1 MKNPVP
7 ADSFSTEQNILS
19 VAERLFLERG
29 FSLTSTTDIAR
40 EAGCNQALIH
50 YYYRSKE
57 KLFEAVFLPKALLF
71 FSSLV
76 SGFREEASFLENLKT
91 LIESHYD
98 LLQANPR
105 LPFLLFNEINT
116 NSSRI
121 LGLKEAV
128 GERILYLQARLNRQ
142 LEEAVRAGE
151 IRRITIHELIMN
163 VVSLNITLFLG
174 RPILQKLLG
183 YSDREYLEEV
193 RVRRSANV
201 EFILG
206 SLRNEK

>member
-1 MKNPVP
+1 MKKPVP
-7 ADSFSTEQNILS
+7 ADSSSTEQNILS

-183 YSDREYLEEV
+183 YSDGEYLEEV